1 MNALKGIYRNGL
13 IELIESPDTQETTEV
28 LIIFPDKKK
37 KVSTIGGLF
46 KDNVINYE
54 EVEEELKKLEQ
65 NSQIHIIEEAENQ
78 E

>member
-37 KVSTIGGLF
+37 KVSSIGGLF
-46 KDNVINYE
+46 KDNFINYE
-54 EVEEELKKLEQ
+54 EVEEELKKT
-65 NSQIHIIEEAENQ
+65 
-78 E
+78 

>member
-37 KVSTIGGLF
+37 KVSSIGGLF
-46 KDNVINYE
+46 KDNFINYE
-54 EVEEELKKLEQ
+54 ELEEELKKLDQ
-65 NSQIHIIEEAENQ
+65 SSQRHIIKEA
-78 E
+78 

>member
-46 KDNVINYE
+46 KDNFINYE
-54 EVEEELKKLEQ
+54 EVEEELKKLDQ
-65 NSQIHIIEEAENQ
+65 YSQRHIIEEGENQ